1 VTSEGRAT
9 AQAGPEGTAAA
20 STASGD
26 GATARIGIDV
36 GGTFTDLV
44 AVVPG
49 RGLVIHHKEPSTP
62 ADPSKAVA
70 DGLAAILA
78 QAELRPEEVAG
89 LTHGTTIGLNA
100 VIQRR
105 GARIALVVTE
115 GYRDILEIGRS
126 RMPSSFDLYAGK
138 EEPLVPRNR
147 IVELPARLGPRG
159 EPVTT
164 PDAADLDRAA
174 ARLRTT
180 GADAAAVVILHGYT
194 DPAFEEGVAASLRER
209 LPGLPVTASATVWP
223 EVREYERA
231 LVACLNA
238 YIQPLMRDYF
248 ARLESRVRGLGVPAP
263 IFISASNGGSMSLR
277 SAAERPI
284 ETVLSGP
291 AAGVAAAARLARS
304 AGLGAIVTFDMG
316 GTSSDIAV
324 TLGGAPE
331 LATHTTVGGLPLI
344 LPIVAVNAIGAG
356 GGSVVWVDGQG
367 VLKVGPSS
375 AGADPGPVAY
385 GRGGDRPTVTDC
397 YLVTGLIDPATFLG
411 GRMRLDAD
419 AAAKALSCIAGRL
432 NGHSPAT
439 GPDARATSDG
449 APADASDASDA
460 DRPVASR
467 PDADRADADRADADR
482 PGAPDG
488 QAGEAAWVAAAGAL
502 RVATAGMATEL
513 QKIMAQRGLDPR
525 GFTLVPFGGAGPT
538 HAAMLAEEV
547 GIAHIVVPPTAATF
561 CALGAAGADL
571 RRDFARSLR
580 RPLDAESAGRL
591 TGVLAELSAQARD
604 WLAEQSGDGAASV
617 ARLSSSADMRYS
629 GQAYEL
635 RVALEPYRLD
645 AGTIAEAF
653 HAEHERLYG
662 FRDQSARIEL
672 GTARLGVVAPV
683 AELPP
688 AAAPRGT
695 GEPGPAGRRAV
706 LLAGA
711 WHDAGVY
718 LRASL
723 GVGDAFDGPAI
734 VEQDDTTV
742 VVPPGWS
749 GDVDGA
755 GNLHLRRKA

>member
-1 VTSEGRAT
+1 MTAGSE
-9 AQAGPEGTAAA
+9 
-20 STASGD
+20 D

-44 AVVPG
+44 AVVPE
-49 RGLVIHHKEPSTP
+49 RGLVVHHKEPSTP

-147 IVELPARLGPRG
+147 IVELAARLSPRG
-159 EPVTT
+159 EPVTE
-164 PDAADLDRAA
+164 PDAAELDRAA
-174 ARLRTT
+174 AALRAT

-194 DPAFEEGVAASLRER
+194 DPAFEEGIAAGLRER

-291 AAGVAAAARLARS
+291 AAGVAAAARLARGT
-304 AGLGAIVTFDMG
+304 GLGAIVTFDMG

-344 LPIVAVNAIGAG
+344 VPIVAVNAIGAG
-356 GGSVVWVDGQG
+356 GGSIVWVDGQG

-411 GRMRLDAD
+411 GRMRLDAG
-419 AAAKALSCIAGRL
+419 AAAKALSGVADRL
-432 NGHSPAT
+432 DGGAPGKSAP
-439 GPDARATSDG
+439 GDG
-449 APADASDASDA
+449 AARHSAARHSAA
-460 DRPVASR
+460 RH
-467 PDADRADADRADADR
+467 
-482 PGAPDG
+482 GAAGDG
-488 QAGEAAWVAAAGAL
+488 AAEEGAAGEGACEAAAGAL

-525 GFTLVPFGGAGPT
+525 RFTLVPFGGAGPT

-580 RPLDAESAGRL
+580 RTLDAESAARL
-591 TGVLAELSAQARD
+591 TGVLAELSVQARD

-645 AGTIAEAF
+645 ARAIAEAF

-662 FRDQSARIEL
+662 FRDQNAPIEL

-695 GEPGPAGRRAV
+695 GSPGPAGHRQV

-711 WHDAGVY
+711 WHEAGVY
-718 LRASL
+718 LRAAL
-723 GVGDAFDGPAI
+723 GVGDVFAGPAI